1 MKKLSDYKD
10 DEAVVLWGELIEPI
24 MKLIADDEVQKIYKS
39 GKPKVLIATE
49 ILKVHPAEVSEILLR
64 IDPTPLN
71 GLNIVSRFIEI
82 LVEISKMPE
91 LASFFGS
98 AEQSNQD
105 ITM

>member
-49 ILKVHPAEVSEILLR
+49 ILKVHPTEVSEILLR

-71 GLNIVSRFIEI
+71 GLNIISRFIEI

-98 AEQSNQD
+98 AEQSN
-105 ITM
+105 